1 MTSGAV
7 LPTVVFRVGYL
18 FAGEHRRSDMG
29 EVAKEVAEE
38 FSFELHI
45 RLIVHMDE
53 IDILR
58 EGELHDL
65 LLGEVQDDILQRI
78 VEAAYDLL
86 LAAPPCN
93 THTRA
98 LHANRWGPKPVRDRL
113 HPMGFPW
120 LTGIRRWKVEAC
132 NALILFTV
140 RALRAK
146 RRPDRNRLP
155 KTALEP
161 NRK

>member
-38 FSFELHI
+38 FSFELQI

-78 VEAAYDLL
+78 VEAAYD
-86 LAAPPCN
+86 PPWRLRRA
-93 THTRA
+93 TRTPE
-98 LHANRWGPKPVRDRL
+98 LC
-113 HPMGFPW
+113 MQ
-120 LTGIRRWKVEAC
+120 
-132 NALILFTV
+132 ILGV
-140 RALRAK
+140 Q
-146 RRPDRNRLP
+146 NQ
-155 KTALEP
+155 
-161 NRK
+161 